1 MAGLLTQIQS
11 GLADR
16 YTFERELGQGGMAT
30 VYLATD
36 LRHARHVA
44 IKVLR
49 PELAPFIGVERFLAE
64 IRTMA
69 ALQHPHILGLIDSG
83 DVGGIPYYVMPFIE
97 GESLRDRLTREGA
110 LPLGDA
116 LRITREVGAA
126 IDYAHRHGVIHRD
139 IKPENIL
146 LSGDAPEGEVPPV
159 DGCHALVADF
169 GIALALSAAGGARL
183 TQSGMSLGTPQYMS
197 PEQAAG
203 EQAIDARSDVYALG
217 AVAYEMLTGT
227 APHTGPTAQAI
238 IARLISQPPTP
249 VTVLRAGVPPA
260 VDGAIMRAL
269 AKSPADRFPTAAA
282 FVRALDETRAPARRW
297 SARHLVLLG
306 VVTAA
311 VAVAVALGIR
321 GRTPAGSI
329 RLGRVT
335 HLTRDPA
342 LELDPALSPDGRT
355 IAYAAGPPGAMRI
368 YVRQI
373 DGGRPIAIAEALPE
387 HQRWPQWSP
396 DGARI
401 VFQVGHAER
410 ENDVRTRPNALYVVP
425 ALGGVPRPLVQ
436 DSTWSAITPA
446 WSPDGSRIA
455 FVRAAGV
462 DGNAIQLIQADG
474 GEPRTIVDSLDAPHE
489 LRWSPDGARL
499 AYVTHN
505 SRFALGTV
513 HLGNDAPTAIW
524 VIDVASGKQHPIT
537 AGTSIDVSP
546 VWTDGGRA
554 LLFVSNRDGSR
565 DVYRVRL
572 SASGDPT
579 GVPERITS
587 GLNAHGLDL
596 SRDGKTLAYSAF
608 TAYSHIWSVPLP
620 ATGVASLANATQ
632 ITTSDET
639 IEGIALSSDGKWL
652 AFDSDRSGNGDIWKI
667 SVDGGQPVQ
676 LTTDPTGDYVQD
688 WSFDDREIAFH
699 SFRTGKRQVFVMS
712 ADGTNVQRVTTT
724 EEQVANP
731 EFSPDALSIAF
742 EIYIGVRD
750 EILVS
755 SRAKRGAPWGPPRQ
769 LTTHG
774 GSDPSWSP
782 DGRLIAYVRDGLWV
796 MAPNGTGDRL
806 VVPGRSGKAGIAP
819 AFAYWSADSRT
830 IYYKAYDEQERSSI
844 WAVPVAGGTPR
855 LLIRFNDPARPS
867 NRREFATDGKRLYF
881 TIAQPE
887 SDIWLMELE
896 SGR

>member
-1 MAGLLTQIQS
+1 MVGVRTQLQAGLS
-11 GLADR
+11 DR
-16 YTFERELGQGGMAT
+16 YALERELGQGGMAT

-36 LRHARHVA
+36 LRHARRVA
-44 IKVLR
+44 VKVLR
-49 PELAPFIGVERFLAE
+49 PDLAPFIGGERFLAE
-64 IRTMA
+64 IRTTA
-69 ALQHPHILGLIDSG
+69 RLQHPHILGLIDSG
-83 DVGGIPYYVMPFIE
+83 DVDGIPYYVMPYVD
-97 GESLRDRLTREGA
+97 GESLRARMTREGP
-110 LPLGDA
+110 LPLDDA
-116 LRITREVGAA
+116 LRITREIGDAL
-126 IDYAHRHGVIHRD
+126 DYAHRHGVVHRD

-146 LSGDAPEGEVPPV
+146 LGD
-159 DGCHALVADF
+159 DHALLADF
-169 GIALALSAAGGARL
+169 GIALAFSAAGGERL

-203 EQAIDARSDVYALG
+203 DQSLDARSDVYSLG
-217 AVAYEMLTGT
+217 SVLYEMLTGT
-227 APHTGPTAQAI
+227 PPHTGPNAQAI

-249 VTVLRAGVPPA
+249 VSVLRGGVPPA
-260 VDGAIMRAL
+260 VEAALDRAL
-269 AKSPADRFPTAAA
+269 AKAPVDRFPTAAA
-282 FVRALDETRAPARRW
+282 FIEALDDRGPPASRW
-297 SARHLVLLG
+297 SGRRLVALS
-306 VVTAA
+306 AA
-311 VAVAVALGIR
+311 ATGVAVVATVIALGIR
-321 GRTPAGSI
+321 SRAADTPI
-329 RLGRVT
+329 RPGRVT
-335 HLTRDPA
+335 HLTRDPS
-342 LELDPALSPDGRT
+342 LELDPALGPGERM
-355 IAYAAGPPGAMRI
+355 IAYAAGPPGDMRI
-368 YVRQI
+368 YVRQA
-373 DGGRPIAIAEALPE
+373 DGGRPIAIAEGLHE

-396 DGARI
+396 DGSRI
-401 VFQVGHAER
+401 VFQAGHAER

-436 DSTWSAITPA
+436 DSVWSAITPA
-446 WSPDGSRIA
+446 WSPDGSQIA

-462 DGNAIQLIQADG
+462 DGVAIELMPADG

-489 LRWSPDGARL
+489 LRWSPDGARI

-505 SRFALGTV
+505 ARFALGTV

-524 VIDVASGKQHPIT
+524 VIDVASGKQHRIT
-537 AGTSIDVSP
+537 PGTSIDVSP

-579 GVPERITS
+579 GAPERITT

-596 SRDGKTLAYSAF
+596 SRDGRTLAYSTF

-620 ATGVASLANATQ
+620 MTGTASLANATQ
-632 ITTSDET
+632 ITTGDET
-639 IEGIALSSDGKWL
+639 IEGIALSSDGRWL
-652 AFDSDRSGNGDIWKI
+652 AFDSDRSGNGDIWRV
-667 SVDGGQPVQ
+667 SVDGGPPVQ
-676 LTTDPTGDYVQD
+676 LTTDPSGDYVQD

-699 SFRTGKRQVFVMS
+699 SFRTGKRQIFVMS

-724 EEQVANP
+724 DEQVANP

-774 GSDPSWSP
+774 GSDPSWAP

-796 MAPNGTGDRL
+796 VAPNGSGDRL
-806 VVPGRSGKAGIAP
+806 LVPGRTGTGGIAP
-819 AFAYWSADSRT
+819 ASAYWSADSRT

-844 WAVPVAGGTPR
+844 WAVPAAGGTPR
-855 LLIRFNDPARPS
+855 LLIRFDDPARPS
-867 NRREFATDGKRLYF
+867 TRREFATDGKRLYF
-881 TIAQPE
+881 TIAEPE
-887 SDIWLMELE
+887 SDIWLMELAT
-896 SGR
+896 R